1 MARTLTG
8 SEPPEFTS
16 GIGGFYTRSAG
27 NLAWSA
33 MSGSVLSF
41 KIVGRPTA
49 PVSVPDVHVAFSLH
63 VTPNP
68 ARVEHL
74 EAHRAHGA
82 AGSWSWSIR
91 DSRGQALPAG
101 VYFVHA
107 RDSAGGHSVQRVVVY
122 P

>member
-1 MARTLTG
+1 V
-8 SEPPEFTS
+8 
-16 GIGGFYTRSAG
+16 
-27 NLAWSA
+27 AWSGA
-33 MSGSVLSF
+33 
-41 KIVGRPTA
+41 VG
-49 PVSVPDVHVAFSLH
+49 PVRFEVFDARGRRVA
-63 VTPNP
+63 VNTG
-68 ARVEHL
+68 
-74 EAHRAHGA
+74 GA